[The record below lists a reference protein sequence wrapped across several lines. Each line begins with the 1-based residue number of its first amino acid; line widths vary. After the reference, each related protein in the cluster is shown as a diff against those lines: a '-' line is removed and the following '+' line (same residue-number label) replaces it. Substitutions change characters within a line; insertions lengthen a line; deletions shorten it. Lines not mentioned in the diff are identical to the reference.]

1 MIVAKLNSCVKVKF
15 KAFLYDVIVLV
26 RNFLSFNNSKFNTDK
41 KSLKAL

>member
-15 KAFLYDVIVLV
+15 KAFLYDVVVLV
-26 RNFLSFNNSKFNTDK
+26 RNFLSFNHSKFNTDK